1 MNVRI
6 NNGYLI
12 TANAQDTC
20 MQGCVIVQDG
30 LIVYVGPE
38 ELAPDIA
45 VSRTIDANGGIIA
58 PGFVN
63 THTHVAMNLLRG
75 YADDMA
81 LMDWLQNSMWPAEAK
96 LDEEAVYWGTMLA
109 IAEMAAGGVTCFSDM
124 YNFTEQVAKA
134 ANDAGIRALIGTAV
148 LDIDGQGDR
157 RLKKA
162 AALFDIVK
170 DYKRVDAAIGPH
182 AEYTVS
188 PAMFKKI
195 GQLTQKLNSRIHVHI
210 SETYGEHEECIERHG
225 KTPIGLLDSLG
236 LLELPVMAAHC
247 VWISDEDMA
256 VMAEKDI
263 SVLSCPG
270 SNLKLG
276 SGIARVSKMM
286 EAGVNV
292 SCATD
297 GAASNNNLSMMEE
310 MTLISLLQ
318 KGVNRQPT
326 MIPAKT
332 AVKIA
337 TMNGAKALGLEQ
349 AIGSLEAG
357 KQADLVVINTSGVR
371 YCPKTNLLHHFV
383 YSGSDADVML
393 TMVGGDI
400 LYENGKITFGDIEEI
415 KAKASEQALKLI
427 TS

>member
-1 MNVRI
+1 MSVRI

-12 TANAQDTC
+12 TANAPSDC
-20 MQGCVIVQDG
+20 MEGCVIVKDDI
-30 LIVYVGPE
+30 IVYSGPE
-38 ELAPDIA
+38 AQAPDIA
-45 VSRTIDANGGIIA
+45 VARTIDANGGIIA

-81 LMDWLQNSMWPAEAK
+81 LMDWLQNSIWPAEAK
-96 LDEEAVYWGTMLA
+96 LNEEAVYWGTMLA
-109 IAEMAAGGVTCFSDM
+109 ISEMVAGGITCFSDM
-124 YNFTEQVAKA
+124 YNFTEQIAKA
-134 ANDAGIRALIGTAV
+134 ANHAGIRALISTAV
-148 LDIDGQGDR
+148 LDIDGQGDM
-157 RLKKA
+157 RLEKA

-170 DYKRVDAAIGPH
+170 DYKRVNAVIGPH

-195 GQLTQKLNSRIHVHI
+195 GQLAQKQNSRIHVHI
-210 SETYGEHEECIERHG
+210 SETYGEHNECIERHG
-225 KTPIGLLDSLG
+225 KTPIGLLNSLG

-256 VMAEKDI
+256 VMAKKDI

-276 SGIARVSKMM
+276 SGIARVGKMM
-286 EAGVNV
+286 ETGVNV

-326 MIPAKT
+326 LIPAKT

-337 TMNGAKALGLEQ
+337 TINGAKALGLEQ
-349 AIGSLEAG
+349 ITGSIEAG
-357 KQADLVVINTSGVR
+357 KQADLVVIDTSGVR

-383 YSGSDADVML
+383 YSGSDADVKL

-400 LYENGKITFGDIEEI
+400 LYENGNITFGDIEEI
-415 KAKASEQALKLI
+415 KAKASQHAAKLI
-427 TS
+427 KC